1 MITKITD
8 GRIVEIYA
16 DASYVAS
23 HKENLLESYENG
35 TLKDLTGSVIVYDV
49 NYIYLGSLNYK
60 DGKLVPGMSMVRPGG
75 QLPSNKKAGSSVT
88 KTLDCIDWYWV
99 TYYPSGYSTESY
111 AFTTCDGNNEYGGA
125 GGNGYLGIWWR

>member
-1 MITKITD
+1 MLHGSRPFGRIPLGPRSKRGVVRKFIFDHKDGKITN
-8 GRIVEIYA
+8 GRIVEIYS

-23 HKENLLESYENG
+23 HKENLLESFKNG

-75 QLPSNKKAGSSVT
+75 QLPSNKMPDH
-88 KTLDCIDWYWV
+88 L
-99 TYYPSGYSTESY
+99 
-111 AFTTCDGNNEYGGA
+111 
-125 GGNGYLGIWWR
+125 L